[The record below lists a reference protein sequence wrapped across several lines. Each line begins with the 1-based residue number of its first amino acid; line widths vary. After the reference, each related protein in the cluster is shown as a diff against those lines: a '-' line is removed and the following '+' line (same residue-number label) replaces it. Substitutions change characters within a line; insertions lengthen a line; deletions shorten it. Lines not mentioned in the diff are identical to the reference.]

1 MNKKSKI
8 LIAIVIFIILAIL
21 LGFAIASRA
30 IKENKYKKATKLL
43 EEDKYKE
50 AAELFDELGDYSDS
64 SEMYMECFY
73 QLLDDHL
80 ESGNYMEGI
89 EMLEEMPKHSENDKE
104 IERRVGNL
112 WYEEGRKL
120 YEERKLEE
128 AVKALENVSGS
139 SSIAAED
146 LKEKINKEI
155 KLNKAIAERKEK
167 EEQQEAKNKKKY
179 DEAMEL
185 LNGSDRKI
193 IEAYSILRGIID
205 YKDARDIMK
214 NNVDE
219 YYEDKN
225 YSAAVK
231 YYIKADGKVE
241 GIEER
246 YKEADNYATYE
257 RAIDSLTK
265 GDIDTGLNLLN
276 CLDDWFENVSTLKWA
291 AKKAQDYKRKWY
303 LYKYTIEDTS
313 RGRVTDNTYS
323 EFGAKRQISVYVE
336 RDGRIRI
343 SMYGGSTYTDES
355 SVVTWDISGGYC
367 CFDVDTGLEE
377 TYYLHK
383 SGKVS
388 SIYRRYFMHLDEG
401 ETLDP
406 DLNPGIAVVIEPGRG
421 GGSGGGSSGGSSS
434 GSGKDKETTTEFD
447 PDDHDIEMYYLDY
460 QDEFEDYDDAYDD
473 FLDNPE
479 YWDDY

>member
-1 MNKKSKI
+1 M
-8 LIAIVIFIILAIL
+8 AIL
-21 LGFAIASRA
+21 LGFAIASHA

-167 EEQQEAKNKKKY
+167 EEQQEAKN
-179 DEAMEL
+179 
-185 LNGSDRKI
+185 
-193 IEAYSILRGIID
+193 
-205 YKDARDIMK
+205 
-214 NNVDE
+214 NVDE

-291 AKKAQDYKRKWY
+291 AKKAQDYKWKWY

-377 TYYLHK
+377 TYYLYK

-406 DLNPGIAVVIEPGRG
+406 DLNPGIAVVIKPGRG